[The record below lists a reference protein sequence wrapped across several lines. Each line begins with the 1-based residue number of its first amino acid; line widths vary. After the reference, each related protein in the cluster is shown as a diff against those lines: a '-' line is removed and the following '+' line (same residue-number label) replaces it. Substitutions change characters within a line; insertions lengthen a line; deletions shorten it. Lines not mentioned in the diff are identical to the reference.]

1 MAQLVRAPP
10 CHGGGREFESL
21 LGRSSDKI
29 IVIYILSDIFK
40 GWWGLSS
47 AGRASALQAE
57 GHRFEPYR
65 PHTRCR
71 SGGTGRRPG
80 LKIPW
85 VVIPVPVRFRSAA
98 VLKSGGSAVKWALPP
113 LFRTLSLEH
122 LWTLRPFPAD
132 TVMLWSDLQ
141 IKSLIIAVFVYE
153 KPTQTHHLRGFLI
166 PHPYTKVFR
175 SIPTA

>member
-10 CHGGGREFESL
+10 CHGGGRGFESHS
-21 LGRSSDKI
+21 GRLQET
-29 IVIYILSDIFK
+29 LSVDCLIK
-40 GWWGLSS
+40 LSWDHSS

-65 PHTRCR
+65 PHLNGWIPEWPKGTDCKSAATCFGGSNPPPSIELHKKLCR

-98 VLKSGGSAVKWALPP
+98 LVKSRRNVEFTAFL
-113 LFRTLSLEH
+113 LFFCFKKFEH
-122 LWTLRPFPAD
+122 L
-132 TVMLWSDLQ
+132 
-141 IKSLIIAVFVYE
+141 
-153 KPTQTHHLRGFLI
+153 
-166 PHPYTKVFR
+166 
-175 SIPTA
+175 

>member
-10 CHGGGREFESL
+10 CHGGGREFESH
-21 LGRSSDKI
+21 LGR
-29 IVIYILSDIFK
+29 L
-40 GWWGLSS
+40 WGLSS

-65 PHTRCR
+65 PHFFNLICR

-98 VLKSGGSAVKWALPP
+98 LVKNGRNVEFTAFLLFFVLKCLNT
-113 LFRTLSLEH
+113 FEH
-122 LWTLRPFPAD
+122 FMMKYQD
-132 TVMLWSDLQ
+132 S
-141 IKSLIIAVFVYE
+141 E
-153 KPTQTHHLRGFLI
+153 KQACHSSS
-166 PHPYTKVFR
+166 Y
-175 SIPTA
+175 

>member
-1 MAQLVRAPP
+1 MWFWRYVYAFNGPVAQLVRAPP

-21 LGRSSDKI
+21 LGRLLHQYDAATNNLI
-29 IVIYILSDIFK
+29 I
-40 GWWGLSS
+40 WGLSS

-65 PHTRCR
+65 PHIFFYITCR

-98 VLKSGGSAVKWALPP
+98 LMKSGRNVEFTAFL
-113 LFRTLSLEH
+113 LFFCFKMFEH
-122 LWTLRPFPAD
+122 LWTLHDEIPRFWKA
-132 TVMLWSDLQ
+132 
-141 IKSLIIAVFVYE
+141 SLSF
-153 KPTQTHHLRGFLI
+153 FLLL
-166 PHPYTKVFR
+166 TFR
-175 SIPTA
+175 K